1 MGQFRGT
8 NRNQK
13 RCLTLTDRNRKAEA
27 HEASLHNNQFLD
39 PPIKPHDRTD
49 EPEQTV
55 KVVAEMPG
63 DDEMRSSLQERKEN
77 DGYPGSC
84 GINPPS

>member
-1 MGQFRGT
+1 MT
-8 NRNQK
+8 PNK
-13 RCLTLTDRNRKAEA
+13 KKVEVSDAT
-27 HEASLHNNQFLD
+27 LHNNQFLD

-49 EPEQTV
+49 EREQTV
-55 KVVAEMPG
+55 QLVAELPG
-63 DDEMRSSLQERKEN
+63 DDEMRDNLEDMRKN